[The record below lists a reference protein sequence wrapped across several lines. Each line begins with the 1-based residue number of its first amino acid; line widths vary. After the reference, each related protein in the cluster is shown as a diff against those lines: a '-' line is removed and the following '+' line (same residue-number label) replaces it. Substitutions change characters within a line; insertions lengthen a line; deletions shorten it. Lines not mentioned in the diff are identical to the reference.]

1 MQIVYSYKDLVRL
14 IKADLTVKRIELLTA
29 PEDTGTSFKSSV
41 TCEVEFIEQASA
53 APPELETTLE
63 KARAF
68 LEERKEEKAEVVP
81 AVVAKSKYATGQK
94 EPSEKELARRKLVA
108 ENNTRRAEER
118 ARVRAEQSNAQA
130 LIAQANAKQAYQR
143 ISLEERQAVVE
154 QRTRDYANERGHTV
168 WEPDFEEKV
177 LVEIEELKKAGVV
190 AASPGPFQS

>member
-14 IKADLTVKRIELLTA
+14 IKADLVDKRIELLTA

-81 AVVAKSKYATGQK
+81 AVVAKSKYAAGQK

-108 ENNTRRAEER
+108 EGNTRRAEER

-130 LIAQANAKQAYQR
+130 IIAVNRKYANR
-143 ISLEERQAVVE
+143 VSPEERQAVVE

-177 LVEIEELKKAGVV
+177 LAEIEELKKAEVV
-190 AASPGPFQS
+190 AASPGPFQD